1 MVRQMK
7 ARGYETMADFTSKE
21 KSFSFVVADGNQRF
35 AKLQK
40 STDLEI
46 GKSPAM
52 SAAIKAAENAFADGP
67 DHSNGAY
74 FWDGS
79 DIRSNYKN
87 HSKVRAG
94 IYFSESGHNIYSI
107 DPTDGE
113 YELALVVKK
122 KKRGEIIQERKVI
135 GTYPYI
141 YESSAAHGGTIFW
154 KLGDAWLKVSKGKAH
169 R

>member
-1 MVRQMK
+1 
-7 ARGYETMADFTSKE
+7 MADFTSKE

-74 FWDGS
+74 FGMALTS
-79 DIRSNYKN
+79 GQTTKIIRK
-87 HSKVRAG
+87 
-94 IYFSESGHNIYSI
+94 SGRGYTSPNQVTTFIASI
-107 DPTDGE
+107 QRMENTNWP
-113 YELALVVKK
+113 
-122 KKRGEIIQERKVI
+122 
-135 GTYPYI
+135 
-141 YESSAAHGGTIFW
+141 SS
-154 KLGDAWLKVSKGKAH
+154 
-169 R
+169 